1 MNDDDK
7 LKNVRPA
14 PAGWKLGKYPQTF
27 AFHAGPMYFRER
39 GDAVK
44 GKPGVGFY
52 SEPHHGNLGNVIH
65 GGALMTLADM
75 ALFDICF
82 REYGEFPA
90 VTLSLNADFLNPGP
104 IGKFIEAGGEIT
116 RAGKSIIFV
125 RGMVEAEDTPILS
138 FSGSIKRLSRA

>member
-7 LKNVRPA
+7 LKDARPA

-39 GDAVK
+39 GQ
-44 GKPGVGFY
+44 KPGVGFY

-82 REYGEFPA
+82 RTFGEFPA

-104 IGKFIEAGGEIT
+104 IGEFVEADGEIT
-116 RAGKSIIFV
+116 RAGKSIHFV
-125 RGMVEAEDTPILS
+125 RGLVKAGETPLLS
-138 FSGSIKRLSRA
+138 FSGSIKRLSTG